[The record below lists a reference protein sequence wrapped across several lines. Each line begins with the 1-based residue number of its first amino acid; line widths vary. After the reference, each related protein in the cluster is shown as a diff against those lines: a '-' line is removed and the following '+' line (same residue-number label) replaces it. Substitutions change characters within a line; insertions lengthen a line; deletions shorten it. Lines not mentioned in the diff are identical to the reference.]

1 MQEYE
6 RIYWKKLQNNQKDIE
21 TAKQGEEERGR
32 KSLV

>member
-21 TAKQGEEERGR
+21 TAKQGEEERGG